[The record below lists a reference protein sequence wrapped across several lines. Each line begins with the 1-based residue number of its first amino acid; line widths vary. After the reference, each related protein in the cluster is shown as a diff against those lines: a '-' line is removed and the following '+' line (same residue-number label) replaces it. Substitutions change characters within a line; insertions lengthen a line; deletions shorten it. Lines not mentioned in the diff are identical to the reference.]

1 MESAPPPEN
10 MDTIPSL
17 IERLRSV
24 THFRSFTPAQ
34 LKTVV
39 TSGTIKKFVTGET
52 IFREGEPCAG
62 MYVLLRG
69 KIHLCKLG
77 PNGQMT
83 ILSVVEPVIMV
94 NEVAV
99 LDGGPN
105 PITAIAAEDC
115 LTWQIGHLA
124 FQDLL
129 DKMPEIGLSLL
140 KVLARRNRQMLSQY
154 EDISFRNVV
163 SRTAKLLLDISS
175 GGKQPIDRRK
185 CSIEEMARRI
195 ATVPEAISRSLNVI
209 KNRGLIE
216 VNRAA
221 ITVLLPQEL
230 AALAMLE
237 IAKMD

>member
-1 MESAPPPEN
+1 ME
-10 MDTIPSL
+10 TIPSL

-24 THFRSFTPAQ
+24 KHFSSFTPVQ
-34 LKTVV
+34 LKTIV
-39 TSGTIKKFVTGET
+39 TAGTLKKFFIGET
-52 IFREGEPCAG
+52 IFSEGQDCAG
-62 MYVLLRG
+62 MFVLLRG

-83 ILSVVEPVIMV
+83 ILSVVEPVIMI

-105 PITAIAAEDC
+105 PISAIAAENC

-129 DKMPEIGLSLL
+129 EKMPQIGLGLL

-163 SRTAKLLLDISS
+163 SRMAKLILDISR
-175 GGKQPIDRRK
+175 GGKQPIDRKK
-185 CSIEEMARRI
+185 CSIEEMAQRI
-195 ATVPEAISRSLNVI
+195 STVPEAISRSLNII
-209 KNRGLIE
+209 KSRALIE
-216 VNRAA
+216 VSRTA
-221 ITVLLPQEL
+221 IIVLRPQEL

-237 IAKMD
+237 PEK